1 MKQNKIA
8 YPNLRAEM
16 SRKGL
21 TIGDL
26 SAAVSINRD
35 TLSRKLSRKAPLS
48 LREAFHIQTTVFPG
62 LDIRYLFSDR
72 EEAGQ
77 DAS

>member
-1 MKQNKIA
+1 MA
-8 YPNLRAEM
+8 RA
-16 SRKGL
+16 GL

-26 SAAVSINRD
+26 SATVSINRD

-48 LREAFHIQTTVFPG
+48 LREAFHIQMTVFPG
-62 LDIRYLFSDR
+62 LDIRYLFSEC
-72 EEAGQ
+72 EEAGK